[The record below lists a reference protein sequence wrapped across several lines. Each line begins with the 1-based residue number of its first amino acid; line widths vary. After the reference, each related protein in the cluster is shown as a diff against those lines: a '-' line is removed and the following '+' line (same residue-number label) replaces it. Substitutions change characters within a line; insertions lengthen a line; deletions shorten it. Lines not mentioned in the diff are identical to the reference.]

1 MRGEGVYTMVMK
13 LKVVVED
20 GVDGLVVAHCPSLK
34 GCWSQGRTQ
43 AEAMTNLKEAI
54 LLYLDDGAKKF
65 KPTSKQKVLS
75 LAV

>member
-1 MRGEGVYTMVMK
+1 MK
-13 LKVVVED
+13 LTVVVEKGTD
-20 GVDGLVVAHCPSLK
+20 GYHVAHCPSLK

-43 AEAMTNLKEAI
+43 SEAMTNLKEAI
-54 LLYLDDGAKKF
+54 LLYLDESAKKF